1 LPIVPTPTL
10 PPHNMARVN
19 VALLC
24 ALLALLPCLALAYTR
39 PVGTAGDLGTV
50 RFDFFPTKTRVE
62 TGWEM

>member
-1 LPIVPTPTL
+1 
-10 PPHNMARVN
+10 MARVN